1 MFLPSTVD
9 WCESNYLISDYIAEY
24 WNTITGVCFM
34 ISGYMFY
41 YNNQTWFY
49 TTKYAINFTRIIVL
63 FLLVGIGTILFH
75 STLLFPFQLLDEIPM
90 ILLSNEYL
98 LLLMSLQSFEKIFH
112 NDIKI
117 RLEKTLF
124 LTYKMIGIIVFVYF
138 IHPNLQ
144 IITFH
149 ITLKI
154 SEISILFVLS
164 NLSNRLNYVV
174 YSQIYKHQDCI
185 KRQTMM
191 TSLYNRN
198 QFSYLKESNLL
209 KIAQTKIKKYID
221 LRAEMKNNIYNGIYI
236 YSTSMIIWCFDI
248 FFCKYVESL
257 QLHAMWHILSS
268 LGIYFLNNII
278 KIQCEID
285 EMIFDD

>member
-75 STLLFPFQLLDEIPM
+75 STLLYPFQLLDEIPM

-98 LLLMSLQSFEKIFH
+98 LLLMSLQTFEKIFH
-112 NDIKI
+112 KNIKL
-117 RLEKTLF
+117 RLEKMLF
-124 LTYKMIGIIVFVYF
+124 LTYKMINIIVFIYF
-138 IHPNLQ
+138 IHPKLQ

-154 SEISILFVLS
+154 SEISILYILI
-164 NLSNRLNYVV
+164 NLLNRLNYVV
-174 YSQIYKHQDCI
+174 YSQIYKNQDFI

-191 TSLYNRN
+191 TSLYNRS

-209 KIAQTKIKKYID
+209 LMAQKKIKRYID
-221 LRAEMKNNIYNGIYI
+221 LRSKMKTHIYNGIYV
-236 YSTSMIIWCFDI
+236 YGTSMIIWCFDN
-248 FFCKYVESL
+248 FFCKYVEPL

-268 LGIYFLNNII
+268 LGIYFLNNIV
-278 KIQCEID
+278 KIQSEID